1 MATLKKGS
9 NRICTFTLYASDGS
23 TPAPVSGFASI
34 VAMVIQFRRVV
45 ASYTLGT
52 DTEIRE
58 GSSTNIVE
66 VEIDT
71 ALSATFKEGVVSVK
85 LLLDTT
91 DADFTE
97 DGFQRCIPEEDAF
110 TVV

>member
-1 MATLKKGS
+1 MADLKRGANKIS
-9 NRICTFTLYASDGS
+9 TFTLYASDGS

-45 ASYTLGT
+45 ATYELGT

-71 ALSATFKEGVVSVK
+71 ALSSTFKEGVVSVK

>member
-1 MATLKKGS
+1 MANLPRGA

-23 TPAPVSGFASI
+23 TPAPVSGFAAI
-34 VAMVIQFRRVV
+34 VAVVIQFRKVV
-45 ASYTLGT
+45 ATYELGT

-71 ALSATFKEGVVSVK
+71 TLSASLKEGVVSVK